1 MRYAIVVDCTRGFMS
16 KNLKHQIEVMS
27 FPLEPPCACAMF
39 LTATAC
45 SHCISLHSQLVVVS
59 PPGPRLPD
67 KPLTFKLT
75 EEQVRFALASHGT
88 LLFYDV
94 L

>member
-16 KNLKHQIEVMS
+16 KNLKHQIEVISTRATMRLLDISYSDRVLS
-27 FPLEPPCACAMF
+27 F
-39 LTATAC
+39 
-45 SHCISLHSQLVVVS
+45 ISQPSQLVVVS
-59 PPGPRLPD
+59 PPGPRLPE

-75 EEQVRFALASHGT
+75 EEQVRIVPVSHCT